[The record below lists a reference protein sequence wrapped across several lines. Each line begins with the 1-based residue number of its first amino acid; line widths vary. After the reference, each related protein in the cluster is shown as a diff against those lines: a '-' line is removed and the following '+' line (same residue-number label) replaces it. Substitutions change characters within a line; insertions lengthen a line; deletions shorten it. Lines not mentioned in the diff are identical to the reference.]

1 MTPAVAERSPSEN
14 EIRDIWK
21 KDLGVNDSPRKEKDP
36 RRGLISGEKNLK
48 KLKLLIWSG

>member
-1 MTPAVAERSPSEN
+1 MTPAVAERSPSEK
-14 EIRDIWK
+14 EIRGIWE
-21 KDLGVNDSPRKEKDP
+21 KDLGVNVSAEKKKDP

>member
-21 KDLGVNDSPRKEKDP
+21 KDLGVKVSPRKEKRPPKGPDF
-36 RRGLISGEKNLK
+36 
-48 KLKLLIWSG
+48 W